1 MVWSQR
7 FWGWNTNSSYWE
19 KKKGAVFTDHNKCA
33 NLKPTDMMNMNKLY
47 GALSALSRNNIANNE
62 IQIKQHN

>member
-1 MVWSQR
+1 MR
-7 FWGWNTNSSYWE
+7 
-19 KKKGAVFTDHNKCA
+19 KKGAVFTDHNKCA
-33 NLKPTDMMNMNKLY
+33 NLKPTDMMNMSKLY